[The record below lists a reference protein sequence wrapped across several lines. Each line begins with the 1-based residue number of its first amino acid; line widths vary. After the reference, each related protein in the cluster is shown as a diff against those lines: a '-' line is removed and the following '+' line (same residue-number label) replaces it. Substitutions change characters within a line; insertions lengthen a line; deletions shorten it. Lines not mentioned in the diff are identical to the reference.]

1 MRHMITPRLQ
11 TLIGTVIAQF
21 ALGSVYTWSL
31 FNAPLAEKLA
41 APVNQVAFSFGLLTL
56 ALALASSVSGLLQKR
71 FGVRRVT
78 IAAGL
83 VLSLGLLWA
92 GQVSQVWL
100 LYVSAGLILGFADG
114 TGYLMTL
121 SNCVRF
127 FPERKGLASACA
139 IGAYGL
145 GSLGFKYIN
154 LYFLEQSGVSMTFT
168 MWALIAGSLVVLGGL
183 LMHDAPI
190 QTTSQVNNS
199 SDQRQEYSL
208 QQSTKTPQFW
218 LLATVFFTICM
229 SGLYVIGVAK
239 DVGELQ
245 VHLSTAAAASS
256 VAILAM
262 ANLAGR
268 LVLGILSDKME
279 RRKVVGIA
287 LLICTLGVSILLF
300 VPLNEMRFFMAIA
313 CVAFSFGGAITV
325 FPTLVSDYF
334 GLNSLTQ
341 NYGVIYLGF
350 GLGSFFGSMVASLFG
365 GFEATFSVMLLLL
378 GVSLCIALWLRAPKE
393 TQSTAIGWQAS
404 LSSHTR

>member
-1 MRHMITPRLQ
+1 MLGMISPRLR
-11 TLIGTVIAQF
+11 TLIGTIIAQF

-31 FNAPLAEKLA
+31 FNAPLAEKLS
-41 APVNQVAFSFGLLTL
+41 APVNQIAFSFGLLTL

-78 IAAGL
+78 MAAGI

-92 GQVSQVWL
+92 GQVTQVWL

-154 LYFLEQSGVSMTFT
+154 LYFLEHSGVSMTFT

-183 LMHDAPI
+183 LMHDAPV
-190 QTTSQVNNS
+190 QAPSSSSSSGSQ
-199 SDQRQEYSL
+199 DYSL

-279 RRKVVGIA
+279 RRKVVGMA
-287 LLICTLGVSILLF
+287 LLICTLGVSTLLF
-300 VPLNEMRFFMAIA
+300 VPLNEMRFFMAIS

-350 GLGSFFGSMVASLFG
+350 GLGSFFGSIVASLFG
-365 GFEATFSVMLLLL
+365 GFQAAFSVMLILL

-393 TQSTAIGWQAS
+393 KASAALTWQPS
-404 LSSHTR
+404 LHSSSR